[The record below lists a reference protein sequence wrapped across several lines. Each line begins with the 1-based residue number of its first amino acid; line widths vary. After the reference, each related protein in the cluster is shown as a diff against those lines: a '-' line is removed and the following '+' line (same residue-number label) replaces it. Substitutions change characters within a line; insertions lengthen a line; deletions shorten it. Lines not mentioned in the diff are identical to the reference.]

1 MMRGRAVAS
10 VIVMQDLSSTRFD
23 TLRRAAEPASHGLR
37 VDAKK
42 TVHAMSFDVEEW
54 FHLVGV
60 ASMADRSRW
69 DILERTVEPLTDKI
83 LGLLSEH
90 GVHATFF
97 VLGWVAER
105 YPAMVRRIAEAGHE
119 IGSHSYG
126 HREVYDH
133 SPGSFREDLKR
144 SIGVLEQTGG
154 QRVMGFRAPS
164 FSLTPG
170 CEWAWD
176 AMLDC
181 GLRYDAS
188 VFPVKRAHGGYPLA
202 TSDHTQIDTPT
213 GRSIDV
219 LPMSVMRLPVAG
231 KRVAFS
237 GGGYFRVLPWWLVQ
251 RGFAEHDLAGRSA
264 VLYLHPWDFA
274 PDGPTLPM
282 RRFQKFKCYHH
293 RDQTE
298 HRLRA
303 LMQRYRFVTCAEVM
317 GMEVQN
323 QKPLAA

>member
-1 MMRGRAVAS
+1 MHA
-10 VIVMQDLSSTRFD
+10 LTFD
-23 TLRRAAEPASHGLR
+23 I
-37 VDAKK
+37 
-42 TVHAMSFDVEEW
+42 EEW

-69 DILERTVEPLTDKI
+69 EILERTVEPLTDQI
-83 LGLLSEH
+83 LSILDETNARG
-90 GVHATFF
+90 TFF

-105 YPAMVRRIAEAGHE
+105 YPAMVRRISEAGHE
-119 IGSHSYG
+119 IASHSYD
-126 HREVYDH
+126 HREVYEQ
-133 SPGSFREDLKR
+133 SPAEFREDLKR
-144 SIGVLEQTGG
+144 SVGVLEDAGG
-154 QRVMGFRAPS
+154 QRVLGFRAPS

-188 VFPVKRAHGGYPLA
+188 VFPVKRAHGGYPLEKQHDA
-202 TSDHTQIDTPT
+202 STARLTTPT
-213 GRSIDV
+213 GRTIQA
-219 LPMSVMRLPVAG
+219 LPMSVMRVPVLN

-237 GGGYFRVLPWWLVQ
+237 GGGYFRVLPWWLV
-251 RGFAEHDLAGRSA
+251 RLGFAQHDSAGCSA

-282 RRFQKFKCYHH
+282 RKFQRFKCYHN

-298 HRLRA
+298 HRLRE
-303 LMQRYRFVTCAEVM
+303 LLGRYRFGACAEVL
-317 GMEVQN
+317 GVEAQI